1 MAHFGNSARHPGA
14 WAIGAQAVLLGAGV
28 LGAGL
33 LSACDQKPRPPAS
46 PGAVSSDIAAQ
57 ARRVALEKISAGLR
71 TPAAAQFRGV
81 QVYQQA
87 DPRVIA
93 VCGQVN
99 PAGRQDQ
106 AFIPFVSVV
115 TYARR
120 PEAGLSEFD
129 IDRYHRELECRGD
142 AYVHRNGLPL
152 R

>member
-1 MAHFGNSARHPGA
+1 MGDRGA
-14 WAIGAQAVLLGAGV
+14 GSVAGAGV

-46 PGAVSSDIAAQ
+46 QVPC
-57 ARRVALEKISAGLR
+57 RRTSPPRLGGSPWKRSA
-71 TPAAAQFRGV
+71 PACAPRRAAQFRGV

-120 PEAGLSEFD
+120 PEAGLSEFES
-129 IDRYHRELECRGD
+129 ISTSELECRGD